1 MRQGQ
6 TMKDFY
12 HWKSAT
18 IKAHGGLEKTDT
30 SMMDEY
36 SRYTKHYFCG
46 DGTIIIEENGPA
58 WIDID
63 TELGKMK
70 GVKVFRSECYTSKD
84 GTTHVFY
91 ELY

>member
-1 MRQGQ
+1 MARQ

-12 HWKSAT
+12 AWKSAT

-36 SRYTKHYFCG
+36 SRYTKYYHLA

-58 WIDID
+58 YIDIQ
-63 TELGKMK
+63 TELGTMK
-70 GVKVFRSECYTSKD
+70 QVKVFRSECYTSKD
-84 GTTHVFY
+84 GTSHIFY

>member
-1 MRQGQ
+1 MMNGR

-12 HWKSAT
+12 AWKHET
-18 IKAHGGLEKTDT
+18 LKAHGGLEKTET

-84 GTTHVFY
+84 PESHVFY